1 MRLRLAEA
9 LGAVVVLA
17 VTIAACCIALAALLG
32 CSTGGTGDA
41 WPAST
46 EFSTLESGADRWSVQ
61 EAGLYTHVTGT
72 VFVLVDNRT
81 GVAYMAT
88 ARGGLCPLLSSDGS
102 PLLVAEAG
110 E

>member
-1 MRLRLAEA
+1 MRLRLTEA
-9 LGAVVVLA
+9 LGAVVMLA
-17 VTIAACCIALAALLG
+17 VTIAACAISLAALLG
-32 CSTGGTGDA
+32 CSTGGAAA

-61 EAGLYTHVTGT
+61 EAGLFTHVTGT

-88 ARGGLCPLLSSDGS
+88 ARGGLCPLLASDGA

-110 E
+110 S

>member
-32 CSTGGTGDA
+32 CSPAEDGGSWPDSAEFTETQAGSPRFSRHGTGLRLTYVIVDHE
-41 WPAST
+41 T
-46 EFSTLESGADRWSVQ
+46 GCQ
-61 EAGLYTHVTGT
+61 YLYRHQ
-72 VFVLVDNRT
+72 
-81 GVAYMAT
+81 
-88 ARGGLCPLLSSDGS
+88 GGLCPLLSSDGS

-110 E
+110 S